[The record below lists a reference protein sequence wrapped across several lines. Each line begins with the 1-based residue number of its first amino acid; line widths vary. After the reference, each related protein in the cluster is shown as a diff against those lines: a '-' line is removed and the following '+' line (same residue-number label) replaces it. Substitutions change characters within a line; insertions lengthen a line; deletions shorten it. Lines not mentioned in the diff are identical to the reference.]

1 MKKKTIIILGII
13 FILIILLFQFGIQI
27 GNVRIGKQ
35 IDLKT
40 KQDYRFEQS
49 NFYSDFYSKDDLIVL
64 NLWATW
70 CEPCVKEMPELNSI
84 KTLYKYEP
92 VVFLS
97 LSVDTDSLK
106 LEKFNKTEKFKFN
119 DITFLD
125 LKYKNAILNTIENR
139 KVDQWISSYSV
150 PVTYLIKNKKVVAK
164 FDGTVE
170 KVELTNAIEKYK

>member
-70 CEPCVKEMPELNSI
+70 CEPCVKEMPEL
-84 KTLYKYEP
+84 KQHQ
-92 VVFLS
+92 
-97 LSVDTDSLK
+97 DSL
-106 LEKFNKTEKFKFN
+106 
-119 DITFLD
+119 
-125 LKYKNAILNTIENR
+125 
-139 KVDQWISSYSV
+139 
-150 PVTYLIKNKKVVAK
+150 
-164 FDGTVE
+164 
-170 KVELTNAIEKYK
+170 

>member
-1 MKKKTIIILGII
+1 MKKKTVLILGTI
-13 FILIILLFQFGIQI
+13 FLVVILLFQFGIQV

-35 IDLKT
+35 LDLKT

-70 CEPCVKEMPELNSI
+70 CEPCVAEIPDLNSI
-84 KTLYKYEP
+84 KKLYNDER

-106 LEKFNKTEKFKFN
+106 LEKFNKTEKFKFK

-139 KVDQWISSYSV
+139 KVDKWISSYSV

-170 KVELTNAIEKYK
+170 KDELTNAIEKYK